1 MGNQEHVVQHTTEEL
16 QQMRA
21 SGQDQTNWKQV
32 DAQSEAELEATIDQE
47 DEGDFDW
54 SKVEIG
60 MPQGKQQMT
69 VRIDIDVI
77 EWFRSQGAG
86 YQTRMNQVLRR
97 YVEAQ
102 KK

>member
-1 MGNQEHVVQHTTEEL
+1 MGNLEHFVRHTTEEL
-16 QQMRA
+16 QGMRA
-21 SGQDQTNWKQV
+21 SGEDQTNWERV
-32 DAQSEAELEATIDQE
+32 DAQSEVELEATIDQQ

-69 VRIDIDVI
+69 ARFDIDVI
-77 EWFRSQGAG
+77 EWFRSQGPG
-86 YQTRMNQVLRR
+86 FQTRMNQVLRR